1 MTEKSWADIH
11 WQPIESLSLIR
22 SMVDGLLDETEKQYA
37 NLVSCRSKPH
47 VLDDYTVDRV
57 IKVYTDQ
64 AGDLRLYEEQL
75 CHWKKLEL
83 DRVQRREVERL
94 AAQIPTIRERIKA
107 ILALAEELKKGT
119 IETVL
124 SKSDFDLGLEILL
137 GIRKP

>member
-1 MTEKSWADIH
+1 MPENSSSDIH

-37 NLVSCRSKPH
+37 NLASCRLKPH

-64 AGDLRLYEEQL
+64 ADDLRLYEEQPFR
-75 CHWKKLEL
+75 WKRLEL
-83 DRVQRREVERL
+83 DRFQLREVERL
-94 AAQIPTIRERIKA
+94 ASQVPTIRERIKA
-107 ILALAEELKKGT
+107 ILTLAEELKKGT

-124 SKSDFDLGLEILL
+124 SKSDFDLGMEILL
-137 GIRKP
+137 GRRKP

>member
-1 MTEKSWADIH
+1 
-11 WQPIESLSLIR
+11 
-22 SMVDGLLDETEKQYA
+22 LLDETEKQYA
-37 NLVSCRSKPH
+37 NLESCRSKPH
-47 VLDDYTVDRV
+47 VLDDYAVDRV

-75 CHWKKLEL
+75 CRWKKLEL

-94 AAQIPTIRERIKA
+94 AAQVPTIRDRIKA

-124 SKSDFDLGLEILL
+124 SKSDFDLGLEIIL